1 MKTLTALALT
11 LFGFVALSPLAV
23 GAGWDPTKDQ
33 ELLKKAEQ
41 SIGTFKKTDPS
52 LKIFFKEAYG
62 YVTFPKITK
71 GGLIVGGAHGNGVV
85 YKKGKVIGRAKV
97 SQGTF
102 GLQAGGKTY
111 AQMIFFKDKASRDK
125 LVNGNLEFAAQATA
139 NAVKSGGA
147 ADAAYSE
154 GVAIFSMA
162 TGGLMAEASI
172 GGQKFK
178 YTPAK

>member
-1 MKTLTALALT
+1 MKTLTAFALM
-11 LFGFVALSPLAV
+11 LFGFVTLSPVAV

-52 LKIFFKEAYG
+52 LKAFFKEAYG
-62 YVTFPKITK
+62 YVAFPKITK
-71 GGLIVGGAHGNGVV
+71 GGLIVGGAHGKGVV
-85 YKKGKVIGRAKV
+85 YKQGKIIGRASL

-102 GLQAGGKTY
+102 GLQAGGKNY
-111 AQMIFFKDKASRDK
+111 AQMIFFKDKASLDQ
-125 LVNGNLEFAAQATA
+125 LVNGSLKFAAQATA
-139 NAVKSGGA
+139 NAAKSGGA
-147 ADAAYSE
+147 ADAAYSK
-154 GVAIFSMA
+154 GVAVFSMA
-162 TGGLMAEASI
+162 TGGLMGEASI